1 MTISI
6 VAAVSRN
13 GVIGANGGMPW
24 RIPED
29 LRRFRR
35 LTMGGVVI
43 MGRRTFDS
51 IGKPLDG
58 RVNIVIS
65 RNPNF
70 RPEEGAQVGRVG
82 GEGGALGVGKAESLE
97 TALMVAEMA
106 KKGAEVFIIGGG
118 EIYALALQGGRGV
131 QGGEDVQGGEG
142 VRGGEGVQ
150 GGGGVQGGEGGV
162 GGRGGVGGVGG
173 WGGWGG
179 VVERM
184 FLTEVDLDVEGDV
197 FFPSFSRDEWREANR
212 ESGSG
217 DVPHSYV
224 CYERTERKI
233 NQ

>member
-58 RVNIVIS
+58 RVNLVIS

-70 RPEEGAQVGRVG
+70 RPEEGAQVGGV
-82 GEGGALGVGKAESLE
+82 GGALGVGKAESLE

-106 KKGAEVFIIGGG
+106 KRDAEVFIIGGG
-118 EIYALALQGGRGV
+118 EIYALALQGGVGV
-131 QGGEDVQGGEG
+131 Q
-142 VRGGEGVQ
+142 
-150 GGGGVQGGEGGV
+150 GGV
-162 GGRGGVGGVGG
+162 GGR
-173 WGGWGG
+173 GGWGG

-184 FLTEVDLDVEGDV
+184 FLTAVDLEVEGDV
-197 FFPSFSRDEWREANR
+197 FFPPFSRDEWRETNR
-212 ESGSG
+212 EPGSG

-224 CYERTERKI
+224 RYERKERKI

>member
-29 LRRFRR
+29 LRRFRK

-65 RNPNF
+65 RNPDF
-70 RPEEGAQVGRVG
+70 RPEEGAQVGRGRVG
-82 GEGGALGVGKAESLE
+82 GEGGVGGALGVGKAESLE
-97 TALMVAEMA
+97 AALMVAEMA
-106 KKGAEVFIIGGG
+106 KRDAEVFIIGGG

-131 QGGEDVQGGEG
+131 QGGEDVRVCRVVRVGGD
-142 VRGGEGVQ
+142 
-150 GGGGVQGGEGGV
+150 VQGGEGGV
-162 GGRGGVGGVGG
+162 GGRGGVGGG
-173 WGGWGG
+173 GG

-197 FFPSFSRDEWREANR
+197 FFPPFSRDEWREANR

-224 CYERTERKI
+224 RYERTERKI

>member
-29 LRRFRR
+29 LRRFRK

-70 RPEEGAQVGRVG
+70 RPEEGAQVGGEGWVG
-82 GEGGALGVGKAESLE
+82 GVGGALGVGKAESLE

-106 KKGAEVFIIGGG
+106 KRDAEVFIIGGG
-118 EIYALALQGGRGV
+118 EIYALALR
-131 QGGEDVQGGEG
+131 EG
-142 VRGGEGVQ
+142 VA
-150 GGGGVQGGEGGV
+150 
-162 GGRGGVGGVGG
+162 
-173 WGGWGG
+173 
-179 VVERM
+179 ERM
-184 FLTEVDLDVEGDV
+184 FLTEVDLEVEGDV
-197 FFPSFSRDEWREANR
+197 FFPPFSRDEWREANR
-212 ESGSG
+212 EPGSG

-224 CYERTERKI
+224 RYERTERKI

>member
-29 LRRFRR
+29 LRCFRR

-65 RNPNF
+65 RNPDF
-70 RPEEGAQVGRVG
+70 RPEEGAQVGGV
-82 GEGGALGVGKAESLE
+82 GGALGVGKAESLE

-106 KKGAEVFIIGGG
+106 KRDAEVFIIGGG
-118 EIYALALQGGRGV
+118 EIYALALR
-131 QGGEDVQGGEG
+131 EG
-142 VRGGEGVQ
+142 VA
-150 GGGGVQGGEGGV
+150 
-162 GGRGGVGGVGG
+162 
-173 WGGWGG
+173 
-179 VVERM
+179 ERM
-184 FLTEVDLDVEGDV
+184 FLTEVDLEVEGDV
-197 FFPSFSRDEWREANR
+197 FFPPFSRDEWRETNR
-212 ESGSG
+212 EPGSG

-224 CYERTERKI
+224 RYERTERNPQK
-233 NQ
+233 